1 VKDYSG
7 WMFLA
12 TSNKT
17 KRLLC
22 LNYIQRVQPGE
33 LKLAREDVKTLLADL
48 SPGFRLLVEFSQV
61 ESMDPECATEIG
73 RTMDLID
80 QSGVGLIVRVIPNPG
95 KDIGMN
101 ILTVFHYP
109 HHPQI
114 VTCENLAE
122 AIRNLSL

>member
-1 VKDYSG
+1 
-7 WMFLA
+7 MFLA